1 MSIRV
6 EQLTKIYEEQKAV
19 NAISFEIKKGEI
31 VGFLGPNGAGK
42 STTMKMITSFVTPTE
57 GNTFVCDINVQEQPL
72 AARKKIGYLPEH
84 NPIYLE
90 MYVEEYL
97 EFVARINKIDGSI
110 TDRVNEMIRITGL
123 ERERKKKIEQLS
135 KGFRQRVGLASALIH
150 DPEVLILD
158 EPTTGLDPNQI
169 LEIRGLIKEISKNK
183 TIMLSSHIMQ
193 EIQALCDRVIIINKG
208 DIIANTTIEDIQQK
222 DKSTFIIQL
231 EVDGNLDE
239 DHLSSNISS
248 IQKVRKNNTYCTIEA
263 DTDIRKALFEYCIK
277 EDLILL
283 TLNMEK
289 QSLEAVFQALTK

>member
-42 STTMKMITSFVTPTE
+42 STTMKMITSFVAPTE

-84 NPIYLE
+84 NPVYLE

-135 KGFRQRVGLASALIH
+135 KGYRQRVGLASALIH

-222 DKSTFIIQL
+222 DKSTYIIQL

-239 DHLSSNISS
+239 SHLSDSITT
-248 IQKVRKNNTYCTIEA
+248 IQKVRKNNTYYTIEA
-263 DTDIRKALFEYCIK
+263 DTDIRKALFEYCVK
-277 EDLILL
+277 EGLILL